1 MDEQT
6 DTAGCVSQGSWASRP
21 YEHRAM
27 GEITSGSIKAWLIL
41 PRFHFIPLT
50 VILVSLGTAVAAYEG
65 FFHWGYFLLA
75 MVGSLLVH
83 MTVNVINDYHDYRD
97 GIDLNTQRTP
107 FSGGSGVLPRHLL
120 EPKQAFWFGTVSLL
134 MAMVI
139 GMYFVFERGWLLF
152 PLLLVAGF
160 SAYFYNV
167 CLSKWLVGELFA
179 GLNLGPLLVLGA
191 YYVQTG
197 RYSWEALFASLAP
210 GVLTANLLFL
220 NEFPDRE
227 ADERGGRRH
236 LVIAL
241 GRENAR
247 FLYIALTVVAYLLI
261 VIGVVAG
268 IMPWM
273 TLIGLGTMV
282 FGWKAAKGALK
293 DYNNVSRLVPALG
306 ANVITILGTQ
316 ALLVV
321 GYVIAGWRNP

>member
-1 MDEQT
+1 
-6 DTAGCVSQGSWASRP
+6 
-21 YEHRAM
+21 M
-27 GEITSGSIKAWLIL
+27 GEVRPGSLKAWLLL

-50 VILVSLGTAVAAYEG
+50 VILVSLGTAIAAYEG
-65 FFHWGYFLLA
+65 FFDLGYFALA
-75 MVGSLLVH
+75 MIGSILVH
-83 MTVNVINDYHDYRD
+83 ITVNVINDYYDYVN
-97 GIDLNTQRTP
+97 GIDLNTPRTP
-107 FSGGSGVLPRHLL
+107 FSGGSGVLTRDLLKPR
-120 EPKQAFWFGTVSLL
+120 QAFWVATVSLL

-139 GMYFVFERGWLLF
+139 GIYFVFERGWLLF

-179 GLNLGPLLVLGA
+179 GLNFGPIMVLGS

-241 GRENAR
+241 GREGAR
-247 FLYIALTVVAYLLI
+247 FLYVALIIVAYLLI
-261 VIGVVAG
+261 VIGVVTG
-268 IMPWM
+268 IMPWV
-273 TLIGLGTMV
+273 TLIGLGTVV

-293 DYNNVSRLVPALG
+293 DYNDVNRLVPALG
-306 ANVITILGTQ
+306 ANVMTILGTQ
-316 ALLVV
+316 ALLAV
-321 GYVIAGWRNP
+321 GYVIAGWRNS

>member
-1 MDEQT
+1 
-6 DTAGCVSQGSWASRP
+6 
-21 YEHRAM
+21 M
-27 GEITSGSIKAWLIL
+27 GEVKPGSLKAWLLL

-50 VILVSLGTAVAAYEG
+50 VILVSLGASIAAYEG
-65 FFHWGYFLLA
+65 FFNLGYFALA
-75 MVGSLLVH
+75 MIGSILVH
-83 MTVNVINDYHDYRD
+83 ITVNVINDYYDYVD
-97 GIDLNTQRTP
+97 GIDLSTPRTP
-107 FSGGSGVLPRHLL
+107 FSGGSGVLTRDLLKPR
-120 EPKQAFWFGTVSLL
+120 QAFWVATVSLL

-139 GMYFVFERGWLLF
+139 GIYFVFERGWLLF

-179 GLNLGPLLVLGA
+179 GLNFGPIMVLGS

-236 LVIAL
+236 LVITL
-241 GRENAR
+241 GREGAR
-247 FLYIALTVVAYLLI
+247 FLYVALIIVAYLLI
-261 VIGVVAG
+261 VIGVVTG
-268 IMPWM
+268 IMPWV
-273 TLIGLGTMV
+273 TLIGLGTVV

-293 DYNNVSRLVPALG
+293 DYNDVNRLVPALG
-306 ANVITILGTQ
+306 ANVMTILGTQ
-316 ALLVV
+316 ALLAV
-321 GYVIAGWRNP
+321 GYVIAGWRNS